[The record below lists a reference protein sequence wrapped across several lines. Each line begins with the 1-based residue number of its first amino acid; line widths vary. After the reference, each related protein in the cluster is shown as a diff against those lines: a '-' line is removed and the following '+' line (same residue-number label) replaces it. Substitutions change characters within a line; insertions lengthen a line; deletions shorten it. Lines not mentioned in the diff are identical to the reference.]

1 MEFRILGPLE
11 VLEDG
16 RQLDL
21 GGAKQRVLLAILLL
35 HANEVVS
42 TDRLIEALWADEPPE
57 TAQKALQVHVS
68 QLRKLVGRERLET
81 RLPGY
86 RLRIGERELDLERFR
101 RLAEE
106 RWREALS
113 LWRGPPLAEFEYQ
126 RFAQVEIARLEE
138 LRIACLERRIEEDL
152 EHGRHAALVGEL
164 EQLVHEHPLRERLRG
179 QLMLALYRSGR
190 QAEALEAYQ
199 EGRRLLAG
207 ELGLEPG
214 EALKELQHAILAHD
228 PTLGLRA
235 EAPTV
240 EPDSLGQSRCPS
252 CGTATEPESR
262 FCAACGHRL
271 DRPSTRY
278 EERKL
283 VTVLF
288 ADLLGSTALGEQL
301 DPERLRT
308 LLSEYFS
315 AMASVIES
323 QGGVVE
329 KFIGDAVMAVF
340 GVPTAHEDDAE
351 RALRAALGMHTRLQ
365 ELNAEIAARH
375 GVELAIRIGVNSG
388 EVIAGTEADQ
398 FMVTGDVVNVAA
410 RLQQTARPGEVA
422 AGERTYLATRGA
434 FAAEPIDDR
443 ALKGK
448 SLQVRAWRVLGTAE
462 PARPRGVPGIT
473 SRLVGRER
481 ELTLLET
488 FYRGSTDDARPALV
502 TILGQPGIGKS
513 RLTAEFIAGVRAGP
527 EAPAFYQGRCLP
539 YGEGITYWA
548 LREILWEA
556 AGIML
561 GDSPEV
567 AADKLGTLV
576 HALLDQAGVD
586 PGEVDRVLFALA
598 TTAGIALQENPLQE
612 MSPES
617 IGEELGLAWPRF
629 LSALAARAPTLVV
642 IEDLHRGEPPLLNMV
657 EHLVTRSTGPVFII
671 ATGRPELAQMRAGWS
686 GRSGMSQITL
696 DPLPDAQA
704 ETLLQELLPSV
715 GLDLR
720 HRVLAAA
727 EGNPLFAEEIVA
739 HLIDQGVLAWS
750 SDGIVEVAPDAN
762 VTIPDTVRA
771 LLAARVDALP
781 LEEKRTLQDAA
792 VVGRIFWTTTLEAMR
807 DGAVR
812 PSLRALEEK
821 GFVVTRPTSSLSGQT
836 ELAFRH
842 GLIRDVAY
850 ESIPKGRRA
859 TAHAEVG
866 RWIEELVGD
875 RREEYVELI
884 AHHYESAARPEDSEL
899 AWPTDPARRD
909 AVRTR
914 AVGALVDAGRAATAK
929 FAIDQALDFGDRALA
944 LARSEDERLAALE
957 LKALAAHA
965 AVRADEAW
973 SYYVEALDVAEDI
986 GNSDAAQ
993 RLGAHATLLW
1003 ARYRGALTGEDWT
1016 PKAVAIV
1023 RNGLEEG
1030 DGARASFELGAF
1042 LIGRTAFRS
1051 WNMAPHAKEDAR
1063 SDAERAVT
1071 IAQEIGSQTLLSYA
1085 LDGLVMEIEQDGFCE
1100 SAALAGRA
1108 LAVGRSMEDRGE
1120 KHELLVTAAIAFA
1133 DAGRFDDAAIAGA
1146 EAASL
1151 AARLGPHRGL
1161 HAGSAQTHALLP
1173 PGRLTELQEATA
1185 TAVDL
1190 VAEEEMHTCFH
1201 GLTALAGQAISAYEV
1216 GDAGAARRTLEVYDT
1231 AVISGAGTRVF
1242 QTIEMLRPLIGARE
1256 VRRRVDQVELADAVR
1271 ASVQAEVY
1279 RLRVELQLN
1288 ALERQWA
1295 RLHELAD
1302 RARALA
1308 ASACAPYLDWIADWS
1323 QGVELADRG
1332 QIRESIAKARTAASA
1347 PEAYGE
1353 RYLAARLLVD
1363 LLPRLDSGAASELA
1377 EHTIQR
1383 LEAMGAA
1390 GSAAEA
1396 YSWLSSR

>member
-81 RLPGY
+81 RPPGY
-86 RLRIGERELDLERFR
+86 RLRVGEGELDLVRFR

-126 RFAQVEIARLEE
+126 RFAQAEITRLEE
-138 LRIACLERRIEEDL
+138 LRTACLERRIEDDL
-152 EHGRHAALVGEL
+152 EHGRHAAIVGEL

-228 PTLGLRA
+228 PALGLRA

-240 EPDSLGQSRCPS
+240 EPESSDQARCPS
-252 CGTATEPESR
+252 CGAETEPESR

-271 DRPSTRY
+271 DRPSTSY

-308 LLSEYFS
+308 LLSQYFS

-351 RALRAALGMHTRLQ
+351 RALRAALGMHARLQ

-513 RLTAEFIAGVRAGP
+513 RLTEEFIAGVRAGP
-527 EAPAFYQGRCLP
+527 EAPAVYQGRCLP

-561 GDSPEV
+561 GDSPDV

-642 IEDLHRGEPPLLNMV
+642 IEDLHRGEPPLLDMV

-686 GRSGMSQITL
+686 GRSGMSQISL
-696 DPLPDAQA
+696 DPLSDAQT
-704 ETLLQELLPSV
+704 ETLLRELLPSV
-715 GLDLR
+715 GPDLR

-739 HLIDQGVLAWS
+739 HLIDQSVLARR
-750 SDGIVEVAPDAN
+750 SDGIAEVAPDAN

-771 LLAARVDALP
+771 LLAARVDALAP
-781 LEEKRTLQDAA
+781 EEKRTLQNAA
-792 VVGRIFWTTTLEAMR
+792 VVGRIFWTTTLEAMGE
-807 DGAVR
+807 GAVR

-842 GLIRDVAY
+842 GLIREVAY

-884 AHHYESAARPEDSEL
+884 AHHYESAARPEGAEL
-899 AWPTDPARRD
+899 AWPVDAARRD
-909 AVRTR
+909 ELRAKAVD
-914 AVGALVDAGRAATAK
+914 ALVEAGRAAITK
-929 FAIDQALDFGDRALA
+929 FAIDQALAFGDRALT
-944 LARSEDERLAALE
+944 LASADTECLAAVE
-957 LKALAAHA
+957 LKAQAAHA
-965 AVRADEAW
+965 GVRADDAW
-973 SYYVEALDVAEDI
+973 SHYLEALEHAERLGDLSAI
-986 GNSDAAQ
+986 Q
-993 RLGAHATLLW
+993 RLRARATLLW
-1003 ARYRGALTGEDWT
+1003 ARYAGALTGEDWK
-1016 PKAVAIV
+1016 PKAAEIV
-1023 RNGLEEG
+1023 QRGLEHA
-1030 DGARASFELGAF
+1030 DKVQATFELGA
-1042 LIGRTAFRS
+1042 LLAGRAGFEF
-1051 WNMAPHAKEDAR
+1051 WNVAPHPSQDAR
-1063 SDAERAVT
+1063 RDAEQAVA

-1085 LDGLVMEIEQDGFCE
+1085 LDMLAMETAEGFCE
-1100 SAALAGRA
+1100 SAELAERT
-1108 LAVGRSMEDRGE
+1108 LAVGRTMEDRGE
-1120 KHELLVTAAIAFA
+1120 AHEMFVTASISFA
-1133 DAGRFDDAAIAGA
+1133 DAGRFEEAAGAGA
-1146 EAASL
+1146 EAAAL
-1151 AARLGPHRGL
+1151 AARLGPHRSL
-1161 HAGSAQTHALLP
+1161 HAGSAQTIALLP
-1173 PGRLTELQEATA
+1173 LGRFAELAEATA
-1185 TAVDL
+1185 KAPDL
-1190 VAEEEMHTCFH
+1190 VAEEGMHTCFH
-1201 GLTALAGQAISAYEV
+1201 GLATLAGQALAAFELNEA
-1216 GDAGAARRTLEVYDT
+1216 DASKRALEIYDAT
-1231 AVISGAGTRVF
+1231 AVSMTGLFAYRLVEI
-1242 QTIEMLRPLIGARE
+1242 LRPLIGVEDA
-1256 VRRRVDQVELADAVR
+1256 RRRAEQLEEHW
-1271 ASVQAEVY
+1271 SVQGQVY

-1288 ALERQWA
+1288 ALEREWE
-1295 RLHELAD
+1295 RLQELAD
-1302 RARALA
+1302 RARSLA
-1308 ASACAPYLDWIADWS
+1308 ASACAPYLEWIADWG
-1323 QGVELADRG
+1323 QAVEHAERG
-1332 QIRESIAKARTAASA
+1332 ATHEAISTAKAAASA
-1347 PEAYGE
+1347 LEAYGD

-1363 LLPRLDSGAASELA
+1363 LLPFLGPGPASELA
-1377 EHTIQR
+1377 EDAIQR
-1383 LEAMGAA
+1383 LEAIGAA

-1396 YSWLSSR
+1396 GKWLSSR